1 MKRQFCPWNA
11 QSAVS
16 FCGRG
21 RRMWPQNWARERNR
35 PKISN
40 SAVSF
45 GGQAA
50 DHDRRIHPENRGE
63 NGGFIRRFRNRRSNR
78 RNRPEKLNAS
88 GLIGGFDSAAR
99 PPIVTADS
107 PKMVKPRRSQG
118 HSPCAVF
125 AQNQAHFRARAD
137 VSEHIRETNYKTHK
151 HTTRYTIKVL
161 VWNVTCEENAHIYK
175 YAKCVCASKS
185 LQRK

>member
-1 MKRQFCPWNA
+1 MHQKQGMWKDKIAPENA

-50 DHDRRIHPENRGE
+50 DHNRRIHPENRGE

-78 RNRPEKLNAS
+78 RIRPEIINAS

-125 AQNQAHFRARAD
+125 AQNQAHFRAHAD
-137 VSEHIRETNYKTHK
+137 VSEHIRETNYIGT
-151 HTTRYTIKVL
+151 
-161 VWNVTCEENAHIYK
+161 
-175 YAKCVCASKS
+175 
-185 LQRK
+185 